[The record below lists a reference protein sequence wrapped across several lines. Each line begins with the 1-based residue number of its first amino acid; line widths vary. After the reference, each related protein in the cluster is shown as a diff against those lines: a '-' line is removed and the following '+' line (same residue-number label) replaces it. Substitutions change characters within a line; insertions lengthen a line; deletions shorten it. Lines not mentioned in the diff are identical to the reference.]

1 MKSLVLVI
9 TLASC
14 LVVAQTTAKKAKKAI
29 VAKTTTTAPAVTAP
43 TVAIPAT
50 TPAVAMPTAP
60 TANETA
66 ATVPADIKNGDLKSI
81 DQEITNA
88 KMRAELGANKKY
100 SFGASLGYNGGT
112 IERPFAELRP
122 PIRAGLTAATSPAT
136 LAGTLSGKYKI
147 NTNNSLSLSTGVS
160 IVTPFHGSY
169 EGNKMANPVKTSAKT
184 EVDRFAVA
192 DPSLSYTHA
201 RKIGDLQSISSAGL
215 SYYTNSVS
223 VDDLGAIGDI
233 DFTQT
238 IAGDFSGWTAG
249 AYVGINKTFYKSG
262 LTADQKA
269 NESLV
274 SMYMSP
280 FAEYAFNDTYS
291 FRTVMNY
298 FSWDIAANGGQGSA
312 TASNPQQSMGLGMAI
327 TRDIYV
333 YPNVQ
338 FMPFNVRSD
347 LTNVGLSTTFNL

>member
-100 SFGASLGYNGGT
+100 SFQGALGYSGGT
-112 IERPFAELRP
+112 VERPFSEVRP
-122 PIRAGLTAATSPAT
+122 AIRNGLTSTPAPAAIS
-136 LAGTLSGKYKI
+136 GTVSGKYKI
-147 NTNNSLSLSTGVS
+147 NANNSLSLNTGVK
-160 IVTPFHGSY
+160 IITPFHGSY
-169 EGNKMANPVKTSAKT
+169 ANNKMENPVKTSAKK

-201 RKIGDLQSISSAGL
+201 RKIGDLQSISSVE
-215 SYYTNSVS
+215 SSFYTSS
-223 VDDLGAIGDI
+223 FLVDDLGAIGSI
-233 DFTQT
+233 DLSQT

-249 AYVGINKTFYKSG
+249 AYVGISKTFYKSD
-262 LTADQKA
+262 LTVAQKGA
-269 NESLV
+269 ESLV

-280 FAEYAFNDTYS
+280 FAEYAFNDNYS

-312 TASNPQQSMGLGMAI
+312 TAENPQQSMGLGMAI

-347 LTNVGLSTTFNL
+347 LTNVALSTTINL